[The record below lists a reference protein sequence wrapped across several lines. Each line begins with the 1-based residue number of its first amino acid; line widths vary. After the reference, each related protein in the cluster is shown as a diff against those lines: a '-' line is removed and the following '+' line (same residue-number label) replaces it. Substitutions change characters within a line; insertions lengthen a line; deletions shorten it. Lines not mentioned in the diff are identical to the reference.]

1 MAADT
6 QVVTEAVPLWQ
17 RVVIGRNPKR
27 TLIRMAITVALC
39 LIVFNFVLLP
49 IRVEGPSMLPTYQ
62 NHRVNFVN
70 RLAYLF
76 REPQRGDVV
85 AIRTSGYHNMYMKRI
100 IALPGETIEFRNG
113 HAVINGEVLNEP
125 YVRNSCSWD
134 AEPRTMGP
142 FQYYFVGDNRSM
154 PKSDHFEGA
163 TDRSRII
170 GKILL

>member
-1 MAADT
+1 MAT
-6 QVVTEAVPLWQ
+6 GPQTLSQSVPLWQ

-27 TLIRMAITVALC
+27 TLIRTGTLVVVC
-39 LIVFNFVLLP
+39 LIVFRFILLP
-49 IRVEGPSMLPTYQ
+49 IRVEGPSMLPTYKD
-62 NHRVNFVN
+62 HRVNFVN

-76 REPQRGDVV
+76 HEPQRGDVV

-113 HAVINGEVLNEP
+113 KVMINGEVLNEP

-154 PKSDHFEGA
+154 P
-163 TDRSRII
+163 
-170 GKILL
+170 